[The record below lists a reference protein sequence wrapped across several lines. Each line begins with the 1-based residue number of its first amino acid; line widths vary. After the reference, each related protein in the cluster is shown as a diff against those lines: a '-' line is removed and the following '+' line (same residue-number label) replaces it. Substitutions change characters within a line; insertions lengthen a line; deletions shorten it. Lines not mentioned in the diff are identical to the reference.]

1 MREVKVT
8 LPDSRTVSV
17 PYGTRVEYFFQ
28 NNLIEKRK
36 MPAAGACV
44 NNEITSLTYKI
55 RVNSTL
61 VPVYIDSPDG
71 IMFYRNS
78 LSFLVTKA
86 ARKLFPDRRL
96 VISNSLGSGYFYYF
110 DNRESIEKEDLDSIR
125 DEISSLISRNLK
137 ITRKIISYQDAVEMF
152 NAKNRRGASLLL
164 KYSNESK
171 IAIFECEDYFDL
183 AHTPLVPETGMLKI
197 FEIMPYSNGFL
208 LRFPSYENPDVIP
221 PFKDMPELT
230 AIYQEYKSWGKIQQ
244 FSSVGEL
251 NEHIAAGSGEK
262 LIDVAEALHTKKI
275 AKIAD
280 QIAEKRNKVKV
291 ILIAGPSSSGKTTF
305 AKKLSTQ
312 LQVVGFN
319 PLPISLDDYYV
330 DREMTPRDENGE
342 YDFECLEAIDI
353 DLLNSNL
360 LSLFNGEEVELP
372 VFDFKTGKRV
382 LKGHKIQMEE
392 RSVIILEGIHGLN
405 DKLTWKVDKSMKHR
419 IYISALTQL
428 NLDDHSR
435 IPTTDNRLIRRM
447 IRDFQYR
454 GYSAI
459 DTLSRWPS
467 VRRGENRNIF
477 PFQGN
482 SDSVFNSALD
492 YELSVLKTFA
502 GPILKTVKPSDK
514 LYSEAKRL
522 QRFLSNFSNLPA
534 SYVPGT
540 SILREFIG
548 DSGFKY

>member
-1 MREVKVT
+1 
-8 LPDSRTVSV
+8 
-17 PYGTRVEYFFQ
+17 
-28 NNLIEKRK
+28 
-36 MPAAGACV
+36 
-44 NNEITSLTYKI
+44 
-55 RVNSTL
+55 
-61 VPVYIDSPDG
+61 
-71 IMFYRNS
+71 
-78 LSFLVTKA
+78 
-86 ARKLFPDRRL
+86 
-96 VISNSLGSGYFYYF
+96 
-110 DNRESIEKEDLDSIR
+110 
-125 DEISSLISRNLK
+125 
-137 ITRKIISYQDAVEMF
+137 
-152 NAKNRRGASLLL
+152 
-164 KYSNESK
+164 
-171 IAIFECEDYFDL
+171 
-183 AHTPLVPETGMLKI
+183 
-197 FEIMPYSNGFL
+197 
-208 LRFPSYENPDVIP
+208 
-221 PFKDMPELT
+221 
-230 AIYQEYKSWGKIQQ
+230 
-244 FSSVGEL
+244 
-251 NEHIAAGSGEK
+251 
-262 LIDVAEALHTKKI
+262 
-275 AKIAD
+275 
-280 QIAEKRNKVKV
+280 
-291 ILIAGPSSSGKTTF
+291 
-305 AKKLSTQ
+305 
-312 LQVVGFN
+312 
-319 PLPISLDDYYV
+319 
-330 DREMTPRDENGE
+330 
-342 YDFECLEAIDI
+342 
-353 DLLNSNL
+353 
-360 LSLFNGEEVELP
+360 
-372 VFDFKTGKRV
+372 
-382 LKGHKIQMEE
+382 MEE